1 MLDKEVLDQYVAQ
14 GHVKILWGELWHM
27 DLLLKI
33 GGITVD
39 PSLLKV
45 TDRVLKTN
53 PDTNL
58 SLWP

>member
-1 MLDKEVLDQYVAQ
+1 MLDQYVAQ